1 MKRVLIDT
9 NIILDI
15 ALKREPFFKS
25 SAELFDLIDQKTIS
39 AYLTASTI
47 TDIYYISKRQKNHE
61 TAIQF
66 ISDILNIIDV
76 IGIDKKV
83 IFDALQRGMKDFED
97 AVQISAAAFNDI
109 GIIITRNKADF
120 ENSGLEI
127 YTPIEFISL
136 IEENNDEI

>member
-1 MKRVLIDT
+1 
-9 NIILDI
+9 
-15 ALKREPFFKS
+15 
-25 SAELFDLIDQKTIS
+25 
-39 AYLTASTI
+39 
-47 TDIYYISKRQKNHE
+47 
-61 TAIQF
+61 
-66 ISDILNIIDV
+66 
-76 IGIDKKV
+76 
-83 IFDALQRGMKDFED
+83 MKDFED

>member
-25 SAELFDLIDQKTIS
+25 SAELFDLIDKKVIS

-66 ISDILNIIDV
+66 ISDILNITDL

-136 IEENNDEI
+136 IEENNGEI

>member
-25 SAELFDLIDQKTIS
+25 SAELFDLIDKKVIS

-66 ISDILNIIDV
+66 ISDILNITDL

>member
-9 NIILDI
+9 NVILHI
-15 ALKREPFFKS
+15 AFRREPFFES
-25 SAELFDLIDQKTIS
+25 SAELFDLIDQKKIS

-66 ISDILNIIDV
+66 ISDILNILDV

-109 GIIITRNKADF
+109 FIIITRNKADY

-127 YTPIEFISL
+127 YTPAEFL
-136 IEENNDEI
+136 NQQL

>member
-25 SAELFDLIDQKTIS
+25 SAELFDLIDKKVIS

-66 ISDILNIIDV
+66 ISDILNITDL

-97 AVQISAAAFNDI
+97 AVQISAAAFND
-109 GIIITRNKADF
+109 K
-120 ENSGLEI
+120 
-127 YTPIEFISL
+127 ISL
-136 IEENNDEI
+136 TLPVMIIYL